1 MLSNCQVKIEFW
13 KELESEKKAHISES
27 LQCGTVFLFFAS
39 YLCEEGLID
48 PAKETLC
55 LTSTRLLQ
63 WGIVRAALVSVSPFT
78 VNQWYEIV

>member
-1 MLSNCQVKIEFW
+1 MLSNCEVKRENW
-13 KELESEKKAHISES
+13 KELESEKKAHITES

-63 WGIVRAALVSVSPFT
+63 WGIVRAARLRLSL
-78 VNQWYEIV
+78 YC